1 MDMALLGGA
10 ANVAELLETWGEEGV
25 RALAEEVRKNNAA
38 ARDAVAQSLGLANGV
53 DMALLGGAANVA
65 ELLKTWGEEGVRA
78 LAAEMRKGRNSI
90 LAEGWEYVEK
100 LRATWGVETVLKIAN
115 LLSAHNIHTPRD
127 YLQNLLSN
135 HDGVEGARAEIAR
148 REETR
153 LATMEENRRTAS
165 EAARQAEIIA
175 EQRRLQQASQ
185 ARAVPETTYPPEVL
199 AAREAANALRD
210 AATLKRRQEKTA
222 ATEAKRRE
230 RDAAKRRERDAA
242 QALGSAKK
250 KQRPPP

>member
-1 MDMALLGGA
+1 
-10 ANVAELLETWGEEGV
+10 V
-25 RALAEEVRKNNAA
+25 RALAEEV
-38 ARDAVAQSLGLANGV
+38 
-53 DMALLGGAANVA
+53 
-65 ELLKTWGEEGVRA
+65 
-78 LAAEMRKGRNSI
+78 RKGRNSI

>member
-25 RALAEEVRKNNAA
+25 QAL
-38 ARDAVAQSLGLANGV
+38 
-53 DMALLGGAANVA
+53 VA
-65 ELLKTWGEEGVRA
+65 EK
-78 LAAEMRKGRNSI
+78 RKGRNGI
-90 LAEGWEYVEK
+90 LAEGWKYVEE

-115 LLSAHNIHTPRD
+115 LLSAHNIRTPHD
-127 YLQNLLSN
+127 YLENLLSK
-135 HDGVEGARAEIAR
+135 HGGVEGARAEIAR

-153 LATMEENRRTAS
+153 LATMEDNRRTAS
-165 EAARQAEIIA
+165 EAERQAEIIA

-185 ARAVPETTYPPEVL
+185 ARAVPETTYTPEFL